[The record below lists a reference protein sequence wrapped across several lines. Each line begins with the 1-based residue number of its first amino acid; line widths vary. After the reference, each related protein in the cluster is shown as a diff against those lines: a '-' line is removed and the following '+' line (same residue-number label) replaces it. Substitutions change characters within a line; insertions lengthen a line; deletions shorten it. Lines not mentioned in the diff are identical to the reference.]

1 MCEYAINN
9 EAGKGSIYV
18 CGFCSRV
25 FFSPLLKP
33 VGYCLTCLLDNRF
46 RAALLKSYGP
56 THRELLDQNTIRT
69 QADVADVMGISRQRV
84 QQIEI
89 SALAKVRAHMIKN
102 EEQEIKVD
110 MNCAAIAGRLVRDI
124 RMMTSKNGNK
134 FIAGTILTEDEGP
147 DERIFSTYWDF
158 VGFGERNVAKAEKLV
173 ADAPVYA
180 TGRVRADTYEGKDGT
195 TKATLKVFGDIGLLN
210 SVPPDSKED
219 SPF

>member
-1 MCEYAINN
+1 
-9 EAGKGSIYV
+9 
-18 CGFCSRV
+18 
-25 FFSPLLKP
+25 
-33 VGYCLTCLLDNRF
+33 
-46 RAALLKSYGP
+46 
-56 THRELLDQNTIRT
+56 
-69 QADVADVMGISRQRV
+69 MGISRQRV

-89 SALAKVRAHMIKN
+89 SALAKVRAHLIKK
-102 EEQEIKVD
+102 EEQIIKIV
-110 MNCAAIAGRLVRDI
+110 MNSVAVAGRLVRDI

-147 DERIFSTYWDF
+147 DDRIFSTYWDF